1 MSINK
6 VLVLKSS
13 MIQEEKSFSIHL
25 LKKFLEYYKQKNPQD
40 EIIELDLND
49 IPISSKTLTVHNFNS
64 FFNEEDSD
72 KYINQLKEV
81 NKVIIASPMTN
92 FNYPA
97 SLKNYLDHI
106 LVANKTF
113 SYKYTKKG
121 EAKGLLPHLKVQLLT
136 TQGAP
141 FGWYPWGNHTEM
153 LRGTWE
159 FVGAQV
165 VEPLLIAGTK
175 VDYGQKTPIDAINDY
190 DEKIKKAAE
199 LF

>member
-1 MSINK
+1 MNK
-6 VLVLKSS
+6 VLVIKSS
-13 MIQEEKSFSIHL
+13 MIQESKSFSISL
-25 LKKFLEYYKQKNPQD
+25 LNSFLKYYKQKNPND
-40 EIIELDLND
+40 EIIELDLNNEMM
-49 IPISSKTLTVHNFNS
+49 SNKNLNVNNFGT
-64 FFNEEDSD
+64 FFNQEDSD

-97 SLKNYLDHI
+97 TLKNYLDHI
-106 LVANKTF
+106 LVADKTF

-153 LRGTWE
+153 LKGTWE
-159 FVGAQV
+159 FVGAEV

-175 VDYGQKTPIDAINDY
+175 VDYFQKEPSAAIHDY
-190 DEKIKKAAE
+190 DEKIKLAAE
-199 LF
+199 KF

>member
-1 MSINK
+1 MTK
-6 VLVLKSS
+6 VLVIKSS
-13 MIQEEKSFSIHL
+13 MIAEEKSFSIHL
-25 LKKFLEYYKQKNPQD
+25 LNKFLEYYKLKNPND
-40 EIIELDLND
+40 EIIELNLNHL
-49 IPISSKTLTVHNFNS
+49 PISSKTLTTNNFDS

-72 KYINQLKEV
+72 KYISQLKEV
-81 NKVIIASPMTN
+81 DKVIIASPMTN

-113 SYKYTKKG
+113 SYKYSKKG

-159 FVGAQV
+159 FVGAHV

-175 VDYGQKTPIDAINDY
+175 VDYAQKLPIDAINDY
-190 DEKIKKAAE
+190 DDKIKKAAE
-199 LF
+199 MF